1 MPTMQEIEP
10 IVKKIEQRLF
20 EAEMRGIRLK
30 VSDYKL
36 DDDWLYVVVVPNQTG
51 VRASDH
57 AQLMAEIERN
67 LRADGD
73 ERVLLVPALDD

>member
-1 MPTMQEIEP
+1 MQQIDP
-10 IVKKIEQRLF
+10 IVKKIKQQLAQA
-20 EAEMRGIRLK
+20 EARGIHLK
-30 VSDYKL
+30 VSDSKL
-36 DDDWLYVVVVPNQTG
+36 DDDWLYVVVVPTQAG

-57 AQLMAEIERN
+57 AQLMSEIERK